1 MLLRHVLK
9 LIQYLLV
16 KPTVASDNHSI
27 RWCIPAHLK
36 EKNMDPQFIAS
47 QLKNFETFVTNIT
60 ALFEG
65 FPKLIQTLAKLF
77 NNNANELVNT
87 WEKPRKFLNNE

>member
-16 KPTVASDNHSI
+16 TPTVASDNHSI

-47 QLKNFETFVTNIT
+47 QLKNFETFVTNIAT
-60 ALFEG
+60 LFEG
-65 FPKLIQTLAKLF
+65 FPQLIKQLAGLF
-77 NNNANELVNT
+77 NNGAEGWGKA
-87 WEKPRKFLNNE
+87 WESTKKIFEN